1 MMNVTM
7 IQKMTQN
14 TENGKPMM
22 NGVSLLA
29 MENNG
34 KTRSKNGMVKERQ

>member
-1 MMNVTM
+1 MMNVTT

-14 TENGKPMM
+14 TEKGNPIM

-29 MENNG
+29 MENRG
-34 KTRSKNGMVKERQ
+34 KTRSENGMVKDRQ

>member
-1 MMNVTM
+1 MMNVTT

-14 TENGKPMM
+14 TEKGKPIM

-34 KTRSKNGMVKERQ
+34 KTRSKNGMARERQ